1 MRRLGGGTRQ
11 ETCQGT
17 WQRTWHRTWHALIAA
32 AALLAGAAPASAEM
46 SRETSISAG
55 SFFAAAAVCEQNER
69 ITKGQT
75 EPMLR
80 QIDKHLSRNN
90 RRWVTEGYQRGKAYA
105 ALYVPETKSWTP
117 STADDAE
124 CQRIQ
129 AVLDEY
135 KAILTPPSGKAR
147 N

>member
-1 MRRLGGGTRQ
+1 MFSVVRRCLPLV
-11 ETCQGT
+11 
-17 WQRTWHRTWHALIAA
+17 AIAA
-32 AALLAGAAPASAEM
+32 LPAGAGPALAEM

-55 SFFAAAAVCEQNER
+55 SFFAAAAVCEQR
-69 ITKGQT
+69 DQISKGQV

-90 RRWVTEGYQRGKAYA
+90 RRWIKEGYERGKNYA

-117 STADDAE
+117 STADEAE

-135 KAILTPPSGKAR
+135 KAVLTPPSAKEPAR
-147 N
+147 D

>member
-1 MRRLGGGTRQ
+1 MRLRATTAR
-11 ETCQGT
+11 
-17 WQRTWHRTWHALIAA
+17 IASRSLMARGSLVA
-32 AALLAGAAPASAEM
+32 AMALLAAGPAAAEM

-55 SFFAAAAVCEQNER
+55 SFFAAAAVCEQHDH
-69 ITKGQT
+69 ITKGQV

-90 RRWVTEGYQRGKAYA
+90 RRWINEGHQRGKTYA
-105 ALYVPETKSWTP
+105 AIYVPETKSWTP

-135 KAILTPPSGKAR
+135 KAVLTPPEAKQPAR
-147 N
+147 K